1 MGSSFGKIFRVTTF
15 GESHGGAVGVILD
28 GCPPKL
34 KINIDLIQ
42 NELDRRRP
50 GQSKI
55 TTPRNEDDKLEILSG
70 LKEGITLG
78 TPIAML
84 VRNKDQRPG
93 DYSNLEQVFR
103 PSHADGT
110 YHLKYGIQA
119 GSGGGRASARETIG
133 RVAAGSIAK
142 QLLKNL
148 FNTEI
153 LSWVKRIHDIDSKVN
168 KNKLTLSKIDSNIVR
183 CPDDKVA
190 SKMIKR
196 IKELQQDGDSCG
208 GVIECLVK
216 NVPSGLGMPVFD
228 KLEADLAK
236 ALMSLPATKGFE
248 IGSGFLGTYLRG
260 SEHNDSFI
268 ESDDI
273 SKLKTISNNSGGIQ
287 GGISNGENIEMKI
300 AFKPTATIGK
310 EQKTVNA
317 DGKEVLMKA
326 KGRHDPCV
334 LPRAVP
340 MVDSMVALVLA
351 DHLLLH
357 KAQCSIIK

>member
-1 MGSSFGKIFRVTTF
+1 MSSSFGKIFRVSTF

-34 KINIDLIQ
+34 KININLIQ

-153 LSWVKRIHDIDSKVN
+153 LSWVKRIHDIDSQVN

-190 SKMIKR
+190 AKMIKR
-196 IKELQQDGDSCG
+196 IKELQQEGDSCG

-317 DGKEVLMKA
+317 EGKEVLMKA